1 MGNRF
6 SDVQDAPQT
15 CRPGSACD
23 LSRNNQMQDN
33 NIFQQIQR
41 DRCSNGSCGVPNLQ
55 ITDCSSG
62 TCRPRSGGGGYSG
75 GDSSYSG
82 SDGACSGKVIHPSDN
97 SFGGKA
103 GYDAAVS
110 KVTPYDHKNFGDA
123 MQKAAASGNGVAYMV
138 VSESTRDSQKLL
150 TQMSQMKEQNPGMQF
165 VTIDKDKVAADLK
178 ANPNDKN
185 AQNWQKWIDQST
197 NGTNLAFTSLQS
209 VKPGADGR
217 AMADKVVSTH
227 WGGDIKDS
235 LQDQNRFAQKF
246 TGAYKDQFKFSEGKD
261 GKPETKGDAV
271 DGKPKENL
279 SVDEIKGKLGE
290 NKDKPKEQ
298 KQNSEESKQKPED
311 QKQPEQKQ
319 DQLKQQEQQKQPEQK
334 QQEQKQEKQEAQKP
348 EPPKPEQI
356 KSQLFSLTK
365 AEHNALYNERR
376 YGNHDNFSKRQT
388 EVFNQATEAA
398 IKSGQDLVVN
408 FEMFGCGPCNNKKDQ
423 AIPQMQKMLDGRAQ
437 ILNFDGANEQTS
449 HLLSKFGMNE
459 NSFPNGFPTTGIF
472 KYDANTN
479 KFVRQGEM
487 INGYYNHNPEQ
498 FLNQVRARYR

>member
-1 MGNRF
+1 MGNRYY
-6 SDVQDAPQT
+6 DVQDAPQT
-15 CRPGSACD
+15 CRPGSACA
-23 LSRNNQMQDN
+23 LSRESHFQNNDVFN
-33 NIFQQIQR
+33 QIQR
-41 DRCSNGSCGVPNLQ
+41 DRCSNGSCSVPNLQ

-62 TCRPRSGGGGYSG
+62 TCRPRSGGGRYAG
-75 GDSSYSG
+75 GDISNIG
-82 SDGACSGKVIHPSDN
+82 SDSGCSGKAIYPSDN
-97 SFGGKA
+97 NFGGKA
-103 GYDAAVS
+103 GFDAAVA
-110 KVTPYDHKNFGDA
+110 KVTSYDHKNFGGA
-123 MQKAAASGNGVAYMV
+123 LNKAAQEGGGVCLMI
-138 VSESTRDSQKLL
+138 VSESTKDSQKLL
-150 TQMSQMKEQNPGMQF
+150 SQMAQMKEQNPGMQF
-165 VTIDKDKVAADLK
+165 VAIDKDKVASDLK

-185 AQNWQKWIDQST
+185 AQNWQKWINEKT
-197 NGTNLAFTSLQS
+197 NGTDLSFTSLHS

-217 AMADKVVSTH
+217 AVLDRLVSTH

-235 LQDQNRFAQKF
+235 LIDQNRFAQKF
-246 TGAYKDQFKFSEGKD
+246 TGAYKGQFNPAD